1 VCSAANGVGKTQE
14 RVIML
19 EVEFAPK
26 INVPK
31 PRVPQAPYYEAHL
44 ICEIM
49 VSRVRTFVSY
59 IHM

>member
-1 VCSAANGVGKTQE
+1 
-14 RVIML
+14 ML